1 MKQLQWMGKW
11 ERQRPQALGVGGRAQ
26 QQRGPRES
34 KQEHVV
40 RLGSWGVE
48 GGEEGRRPGPALIL
62 KASAPQGASFQE
74 GRRWCFLVMTLS
86 STESHD
92 EKRYSHFQFSF
103 TP

>member
-48 GGEEGRRPGPALIL
+48 GGEEGRRPGPRLDSEGQR
-62 KASAPQGASFQE
+62 ASGGKLSGRQE
-74 GRRWCFLVMTLS
+74 MVFPG
-86 STESHD
+86 HD
-92 EKRYSHFQFSF
+92 TKQH
-103 TP
+103 